1 MVHIRD
7 VSRTKPPP
15 GTQSVRR
22 AIALLK
28 AFTGDAPEMGLADLT
43 DAVGLARTTA
53 HRLLSALESEG
64 LVARNPAN
72 NAYRLGPAAIALGSR
87 ALRSNDLRAVAR
99 SYLEEMAETSG
110 ETATLA
116 ALADGRILIID
127 EVLSQHLLGTGPSI
141 GTSYALHVTATG
153 KAILAAMDDER
164 RRALVPD
171 RLERIGPAAIEDPE
185 ELEADIRRTR
195 DRGYAVA
202 VEELE
207 EGFAAVGAA
216 IHDPTGN
223 ATAAVSLGGPSTR
236 LVDKL
241 EPLGELCREAAGKIS
256 SALGYER

>member
-1 MVHIRD
+1 M
-7 VSRTKPPP
+7 SRTKPPP

-28 AFTGDAPEMGLADLT
+28 AFTGDTPEMSLAELT
-43 DAVGLARTTA
+43 EAVGLARTTA

-64 LVARNPAN
+64 LVARNAGG

-99 SYLEEMAETSG
+99 PYLAEMAETSG

-116 ALADGRILIID
+116 VLADRRVLIID

-141 GTSYALHVTATG
+141 GTSYPLHVTATG
-153 KAILAAMDDER
+153 KAILAAMDETR
-164 RRALVPD
+164 RGAVLPE
-171 RLERIGPAAIEDPE
+171 RLERIGPAAIEDPG
-185 ELEADIRRTR
+185 ELDADIRRTR
-195 DRGYAVA
+195 RRGYAVA

-216 IHDPTGN
+216 IHDPTGEV
-223 ATAAVSLGGPSTR
+223 TAAVSLGGPSTR
-236 LVDKL
+236 LVDNL
-241 EPLGELCREAAGKIS
+241 ERLGELCREVAARIS
-256 SALGYER
+256 GSLGYES